1 MKVTKNRNIFL
12 ILVVVIVS
20 IILYSCIHFVE
31 SNSNNETNRVSLF
44 SWGDGG
50 YQIQNRDEF
59 YATITS
65 LGVTDLFQEVTDE
78 YLYSTEIKSF
88 FKDTKELG
96 VSVYYLTGQP
106 QWGLDPE
113 AKDMKKQMDKIVSL
127 NVANSEIGQFKGVL
141 IDIEPYLLEEWNTN
155 EKDAFN
161 VFVISMKETYNYAK
175 DNNLEVILCLPNW
188 LDKVSKES
196 LETLIKECCD
206 EVAIMNYN
214 RSDEIVAIEDEV
226 RYAQDVNKPIHCIF
240 EFQDIGQH
248 GLTENETYRYEGI
261 GKAINNFNKLKKY
274 YGNATIY
281 LSYHYLDSIIEMLQ

>member
-1 MKVTKNRNIFL
+1 M

-106 QWGLDPE
+106 QWGLDHE
-113 AKDMKKQMDKIVSL
+113 AKDMKKQIDKIVSL

-161 VFVISMKETYNYAK
+161 VFVRHI
-175 DNNLEVILCLPNW
+175 
-188 LDKVSKES
+188 
-196 LETLIKECCD
+196 
-206 EVAIMNYN
+206 IMQ
-214 RSDEIVAIEDEV
+214 R
-226 RYAQDVNKPIHCIF
+226 
-240 EFQDIGQH
+240 
-248 GLTENETYRYEGI
+248 
-261 GKAINNFNKLKKY
+261 
-274 YGNATIY
+274 
-281 LSYHYLDSIIEMLQ
+281 III